1 MEWLRKYVKKI
12 KIRRKSFV
20 AFQIEPTSRCQ
31 LKCIMCPRT
40 VFSDDWVNVDMPL
53 SVYKGISSHFHLV
66 DDIHI
71 QGWGEPT
78 SSFHDEKKQGHPF
91 YSHAR
96 FYTRKECRKNASK
109 MRDENYKFQK
119 YPITKTSRHP
129 ACRDTC
135 WWFLKKQVLFVS
147 KQKKL
152 RYKNII

>member
-1 MEWLRKYVKKI
+1 
-12 KIRRKSFV
+12 
-20 AFQIEPTSRCQ
+20 
-31 LKCIMCPRT
+31 MCPRT

-96 FYTRKECRKNASK
+96 FYTRKDVEK
-109 MRDENYKFQK
+109 MLQK
-119 YPITKTSRHP
+119 CGMKITNFRSTLLQRPQDIPHVETP
-129 ACRDTC
+129 VDG
-135 WWFLKKQVLFVS
+135 FLKKQVLFVS
-147 KQKKL
+147 KQKK
-152 RYKNII
+152 